1 MEGQRCREKWSER
14 LVATLLRAA
23 KAMAAAAGR
32 SRDGRRA
39 GGVVDE
45 KTTGRGEKG
54 GLNGR
59 EYRPNFLKKYAAQY
73 AADTG
78 LRPSLL
84 TLPAALAE
92 EQSISS
98 GFSFCIFSL
107 RVCCG
112 PLTHERIAG

>member
-1 MEGQRCREKWSER
+1 MEGRRCREKWSER
-14 LVATLLRAA
+14 LVASLLRAA

-59 EYRPNFLKKYAAQY
+59 EYRPNFLKKYPAQY

-78 LRPSLL
+78 RL
-84 TLPAALAE
+84 
-92 EQSISS
+92 
-98 GFSFCIFSL
+98 FYFYIF
-107 RVCCG
+107 
-112 PLTHERIAG
+112 